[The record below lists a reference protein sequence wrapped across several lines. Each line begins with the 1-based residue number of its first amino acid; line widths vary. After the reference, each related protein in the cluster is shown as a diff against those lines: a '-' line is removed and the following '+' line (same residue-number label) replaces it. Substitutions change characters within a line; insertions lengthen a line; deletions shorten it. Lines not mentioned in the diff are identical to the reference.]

1 MRKIILPT
9 DFSDNGYNAV
19 RYAVQLFKDVRATF
33 FLLHTYTPP
42 FYHTEYVLQS
52 PAQFGLGDVLRE
64 NAQTRLEAEKKKIED
79 EFQNSKHTFIVHTA
93 FNILV
98 DEVWETVKNEKGDL
112 VIMGT
117 QGATGAKEI
126 LLGSHTVHVIKKA
139 TCPVIAIPSQF
150 EYENPSEILFPT
162 DYEVNYQEK
171 QLKILLDIAKT
182 HISSIEVIHVS
193 SGYDLTENQLKNKQ
207 KLDAILGKTAHLFH
221 DLPNQ
226 GVIEGINTI
235 RMKKRMNLLV
245 MIQNKHTF
253 LERLFIEP
261 IIKKIGFHVT
271 IPFMVIPYFEKK

>member
-1 MRKIILPT
+1 
-9 DFSDNGYNAV
+9 
-19 RYAVQLFKDVRATF
+19 
-33 FLLHTYTPP
+33 
-42 FYHTEYVLQS
+42 
-52 PAQFGLGDVLRE
+52 LGDVLRE